1 MYELAYSGQTLF
13 ARPDCRKT
21 LFGLIKLKYKN
32 NKTVK
37 ERCGGAVNNNR
48 SGDCKHLGG
57 CAENKTFVLK
67 FKRR

>member
-1 MYELAYSGQTLF
+1 MNLRIAGKQSLPT
-13 ARPDCRKT
+13 D
-21 LFGLIKLKYKN
+21 LIKLKYKN
-32 NKTVK
+32 NKSVK
-37 ERCGGAVNNNR
+37 KRCGGAVNNNR